1 MGTRIVW
8 IFSLLVAVVLAISG
22 TAVAATNPEPTS
34 IVYFASEDFSLDKTQ
49 KDALDALV
57 PQLTDAT
64 TVTVDGYVQRSTEE
78 NKNKGPEALSF
89 KRADTVAKYLQS
101 QVEQRSKN
109 KQPIEWIVAGKGQ
122 PIVGFWSPNARRA
135 EVFIQ

>member
-8 IFSLLVAVVLAISG
+8 FFTLIVAVVLAVSG
-22 TAVAATNPEPTS
+22 TAVAIANPQPTS
-34 IVYFASEDFSLDKTQ
+34 IVYFASEDFSLDKAQ
-49 KDALDALV
+49 KDALDAIV

-64 TVTVDGYVQRSTEE
+64 KVTVDGYVQRSTEQ

-101 QVEQRSKN
+101 QVKQRSKN
-109 KQPIEWIVAGKGQ
+109 KQPIEWVISGKGQ
-122 PIVGFWSPNARRA
+122 PVVGFWSPDARRA